1 MSLFQPYVFT
11 GQKATLRYDPNAST
25 LRYATP
31 GMVFPDLGMQVAWDD
46 ISQLYRAGAPP
57 SGSAYQNSLTAGQP
71 VTGSSMGTTYG
82 SKWLNEGYRQASI
95 VQTTGALLARVVDA
109 RLNLGNSNFTMEFW
123 MYPTSTTT
131 RSFFNN
137 YRSYQVATTQMGWFT
152 GAGTVSIYIES
163 GGSEFG
169 IFVGQAWSPN
179 INAWNHV
186 ALCRS
191 GNNYYLWLNGTQV
204 GTTKTQAGAINPGTT
219 WPTYIGN
226 YNNASQSTQAF
237 QDVRIY
243 IGVAKYTAA
252 FTPPPNMVIAP

>member
-11 GQKATLRYDPNAST
+11 GQKATLRYDPNASF

-31 GMVFPDLGMQVAWDD
+31 GMIFPDLGMVSAVSD
-46 ISQLYRAGAPP
+46 ISPLYRGGGPANIYPV
-57 SGSAYQNSLTAGQP
+57 SLTENQP
-71 VTGSSMGTTYG
+71 VSGSSMGTTYG
-82 SKWLNEGYRQASI
+82 SKWLNEGYRQAAI
-95 VQTTGALLARVVDA
+95 VQTTGALLARTVDA
-109 RLNLGNSNFTMEFW
+109 RLNLGASNFTMEFW

-137 YRSYQVATTQMGWFT
+137 YRPYQVATTQMGWFT
-152 GAGTVSIYIES
+152 GAGTLSIYVES
-163 GGSEFG
+163 GGTETG
-169 IFVGQAWSPN
+169 VFVGQAWSPT

-186 ALCRS
+186 ALVRS
-191 GNNYYLWLNGTQV
+191 GSSWYLWLNGTQV
-204 GTTKTQAGAINPGTT
+204 GTTKTFAGTLNGGTT